1 MADCSDDSG
10 FVKKA
15 FKLLIAIEHYAEK
28 ADPVLEETVEK
39 AEKAASTAKSFKDT
53 LEESSRKAEFIN
65 KSRENLP
72 SLRQEQAKAV

>member
-1 MADCSDDSG
+1 MADRSDDSC

-39 AEKAASTAKSFKDT
+39 AEKAESTAKSFKDT
-53 LEESSRKAEFIN
+53 LEENSRNADAIN
-65 KSRENLP
+65 NSHKSMP
-72 SLRQEQAKAV
+72 SRQEQAKAV

>member
-28 ADPVLEETVEK
+28 ADPVLEETVQTT
-39 AEKAASTAKSFKDT
+39 EKAASTAKSFKDT
-53 LEESSRKAEFIN
+53 LEGNSRKAEVIN
-65 KSRENLP
+65 NSHTSTPLW
-72 SLRQEQAKAV
+72 QEQAKAV